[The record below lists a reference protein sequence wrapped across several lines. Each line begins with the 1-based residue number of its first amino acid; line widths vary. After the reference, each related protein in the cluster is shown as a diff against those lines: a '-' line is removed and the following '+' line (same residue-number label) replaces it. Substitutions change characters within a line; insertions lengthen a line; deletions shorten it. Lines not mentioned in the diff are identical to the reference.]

1 MKVVLK
7 GANRN
12 KEIENFFMENIF
24 PILDFGIAIE
34 PSGNIITVYKK
45 NGNKV
50 EEFIDPTAEVVVELS
65 GEVINLIKDK
75 NISDDLLREKAGNFF
90 DEALAIKKIEE
101 TPELMIPEV
110 RNVIEFIKKST
121 RGIIWYWIFGNLKN
135 SNIYDSLDYF

>member
-75 NISDDLLREKAGNFF
+75 NISDDLLREKAGNLF

-101 TPELMIPEV
+101 LKPNFSIEYYSCRYTPPA
-110 RNVIEFIKKST
+110 
-121 RGIIWYWIFGNLKN
+121 
-135 SNIYDSLDYF
+135 